1 LLRFVKSFT
10 GWFGSAGSNRPAFMA
25 IDSVA
30 TYAIVTGSCGKNHSD
45 LARNLQPESDGPSV
59 LPWFE

>member
-1 LLRFVKSFT
+1 M

-25 IDSVA
+25 IETSA
-30 TYAIVTGSCGKNHSD
+30 TSAIVTGSCGKKHLG

>member
-1 LLRFVKSFT
+1 MK
-10 GWFGSAGSNRPAFMA
+10 WFGSAGSNRPAFMA
-25 IDSVA
+25 INSVA
-30 TYAIVTGSCGKNHSD
+30 TYAIVIGSCGKNHSD